1 LQGHPAQAVER
12 ARQTV
17 NDAAATDHSL
27 TLSIALI
34 WAISVFLWTGDLQSA
49 EEHVDWVISRATSHS
64 LAPYLAVG
72 RGFRGE
78 LVIRRGDTKQGV
90 EILQSSLRVLHA
102 APYELLTTPLAISL
116 AQGLTALGR
125 FDEGILLIDDTIRR
139 VEANG
144 DDVYMPE
151 LLRVKGSMHL
161 SNPQHNCN
169 DAEGHLVRSLE
180 LSRAHGSRAWELRTA
195 TELAALWAGQGR
207 AGDAR
212 AVAARVRAIH

>member
-1 LQGHPAQAVER
+1 M
-12 ARQTV
+12 
-17 NDAAATDHSL
+17 DHSL
-27 TLSIALI
+27 TLSIVLI

-49 EEHVDWVISRATSHS
+49 EEYVDWVISRATSHS

-78 LVIRRGDTKQGV
+78 LVIRQGDTKHGI
-90 EILQSSLRVLHA
+90 ETLQSSLRVLHA
-102 APYELLTTPLAISL
+102 APYELLTTPLDISL

-125 FDEGILLIDDTIRR
+125 FDEGISLIDDAIRR

-151 LLRVKGSMHL
+151 LLRVKASMLH
-161 SNPQHNCN
+161 SNLRHNCD

-195 TELAALWAGQGR
+195 TDLAALWSGQGR
-207 AGDAR
+207 SGDAR
-212 AVAARVRAIH
+212 ALLLSVFEQFTEGSDTADVKAAERLLRTLS